1 MRKLPRTC
9 ARLFPPLLCFALL
22 EQLRRPPLEKF
33 SRAFP
38 CAVPVAR
45 VVRLLTFCSRMVRP
59 REELKPVRIPDTT
72 LAFMFESTYLFS
84 LTEFAEVA
92 DNLDQNYYKCWQPL
106 DKHFAPDQS

>member
-1 MRKLPRTC
+1 MPLSS
-9 ARLFPPLLCFALL
+9 PPLVCLSSCLALAPTL
-22 EQLRRPPLEKF
+22 EEKL
-33 SRAFP
+33 SRGGA
-38 CAVPVAR
+38 
-45 VVRLLTFCSRMVRP
+45 T

-106 DKHFAPDQS
+106 DKHFAPDQP